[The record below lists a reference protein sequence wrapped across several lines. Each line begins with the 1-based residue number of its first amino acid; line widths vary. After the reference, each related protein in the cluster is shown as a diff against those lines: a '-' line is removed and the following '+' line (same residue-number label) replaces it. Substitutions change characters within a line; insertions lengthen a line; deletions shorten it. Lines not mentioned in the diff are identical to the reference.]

1 VAALE
6 AERDKAAGRS
16 TKRPPRPRKGFAAHL
31 ERIEVVIEPDDAPG
45 CEGLERVRIGE
56 DVCERLDVTPAQ
68 FRVIVTRR
76 PKYVYKGRDG
86 VIQAPAPARIIASGI
101 PTEALLAHIAVAKY
115 ADGLPL
121 YRQEAIYARDQ
132 VLIERSQMAQWMGK
146 VGFELEPL
154 AAYALARIKQG
165 ERIFADETTLPTL
178 APGAGKAKTAYLWAY
193 VRDDRPF
200 GGSDPPI
207 VVYSFEDSRAGDCV
221 ARHREDYRG
230 ILQVDGYTAY
240 HRLARTE
247 GANEG
252 ATLAACWSHVR
263 RKFYELHVWDASV
276 MAAQTLEQMAALWA
290 LEDSVRGKDAG
301 TRMKA
306 RQAESAAVVKGL
318 FALYE
323 KRNCQSC
330 RANRS
335 WPRRSAMLSRAV
347 SL

>member
-1 VAALE
+1 M
-6 AERDKAAGRS
+6 
-16 TKRPPRPRKGFAAHL
+16 
-31 ERIEVVIEPDDAPG
+31 IEPDDAPG
-45 CEGLERVRIGE
+45 CEGLERIRIGE

-86 VIQAPAPARIIASGI
+86 VIQAPAPARIIESGI
-101 PTEALLAHIAVAKY
+101 PTEALLAQIAVSKY

-121 YRQEAIYARDQ
+121 YRQEAIYARDG
-132 VLIERSQMAQWMGK
+132 VVIERSQMAQWMGK

-154 AAYALARIKQG
+154 AEYALARIKQG

-207 VVYSFEDSRAGDCV
+207 VVYRFEDSRAGDCV
-221 ARHREDYRG
+221 ARHLEGYRG

-240 HRLARTE
+240 HRLARPE

-252 ATLAACWSHVR
+252 VQLAACWSHVR
-263 RKFYELHVWDASV
+263 RKFYELHVSDASV
-276 MAAQTLEQMAALWA
+276 VAAQTLEQMASLWA
-290 LEDSVRGKDAG
+290 VEETVRGKDAG
-301 TRMKA
+301 TRHA
-306 RQAESAAVVKGL
+306 GPPGDIRGCRERALRAVG
-318 FALYE
+318 
-323 KRNCQSC
+323 KRTAQSC
-330 RANRS
+330 RASRS
-335 WPRRSAMLSRAV
+335 WPRRSAML
-347 SL
+347 